1 MESGDRSGGVRQS
14 RSDQTFRLRRN
25 TATPTDLNFPLF
37 TPIFYLLTPIWTKH
51 NPPLAPTTNGG
62 PTPGS
67 DFPILLPLAFFD
79 YRWIPVMLGEINQET
94 RGNSGICQSLKHRLH
109 ADSCSGLYQNF
120 SRVAHHSEVC
130 FVFGFFRSS
139 RGFNVDW
146 FPYGAGMRM
155 NLNL

>member
-1 MESGDRSGGVRQS
+1 MDSHLSSPYVTIWLKPPIRGRRAVLTLKLGVAPDGVYIGQPCHH
-14 RSDQTFRLRRN
+14 TCGKLL
-25 TATPTDLNFPLF
+25 PHLF
-37 TPIFYLLTPIWTKH
+37 TL
-51 NPPLAPTTNGG
+51 
-62 PTPGS
+62 PGS